1 MARLYTFIPKNQ
13 STMKKAFILFLIAA
27 GFLQANAQE
36 PYYCTTKGAVLTYTD
51 YDAKGKENGST
62 VQTFKEVTGKTA
74 TTTSPWSRR

>member
-1 MARLYTFIPKNQ
+1 
-13 STMKKAFILFLIAA
+13 MKKAFILFLIAA